1 MSTQLKRCKSSNWNR
16 VDGRV
21 SIASLDS
28 FRALP
33 KTMNKI
39 AMHSNPGW
47 EALVY
52 MQPALEERDPG
63 CQNLSDVKTIQNSV
77 QKVAASRV

>member
-1 MSTQLKRCKSSNWNR
+1 
-16 VDGRV
+16 
-21 SIASLDS
+21 
-28 FRALP
+28 
-33 KTMNKI
+33 MNKI